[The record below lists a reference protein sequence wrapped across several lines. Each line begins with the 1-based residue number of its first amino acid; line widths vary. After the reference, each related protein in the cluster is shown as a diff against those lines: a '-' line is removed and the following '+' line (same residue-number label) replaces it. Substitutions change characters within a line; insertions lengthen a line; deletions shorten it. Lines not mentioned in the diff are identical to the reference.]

1 MNIHLQ
7 NGSCICIVG
16 GGPSGSFAALHL
28 LKLAQEHGLQLEVLI
43 FEPRDAARPGRES
56 CKGCAGILSAS
67 LVSSLQSFGITLPPE
82 VIQAELRAYVVHV
95 YGQITSIEQPDSRR
109 RILSV
114 YRGAG
119 PRQHAGPSLVGLD
132 GFLLSQ
138 ACERGAQLIPHR
150 VRQVEWDHG
159 PVAHTALASYRADL
173 LVLATGVNSK
183 PPLHASFGYQSPAT
197 LTMSQDETWRP
208 RNWPDYKVAG
218 FFGHPPEG
226 LVFGAIIPKGRY
238 LNVSLLGR
246 GRATDVV
253 PSFYKAQEQSLGR
266 FFPNEPESLCSCTP
280 RIAVRPAKTYFGDRW
295 VAVGD
300 AGVSRLYKDGI
311 YSAFLTSGTAMRT
324 AIEEGISK
332 EDFARDYAPFCRR
345 LAGDNAYGE
354 LLLNLSLLAMRNP
367 LIARAC
373 IECVRS
379 ESSLPLSQ
387 RIYSRVMWGMLT
399 GDDSYREL
407 FWLALKPRGVW
418 SLFGQLIEAIKRPPD
433 KTDPAEPL

>member
-1 MNIHLQ
+1 MSIRLQ
-7 NGSCICIVG
+7 NGSRICIVG
-16 GGPSGSFAALHL
+16 GGPAGSFAALHL
-28 LKLAQEHGLQLEVLI
+28 LKLAEEHGLQLEVLI
-43 FEPRDAARPGRES
+43 FESRDASRPGRES

-67 LVSSLQSFGITLPPE
+67 LVSSLAAFGITLPPQI
-82 VIQAELRAYVVHV
+82 IQAELRAYVVHV
-95 YGQITSIEQPDSRR
+95 YGQVTSIEQPDPRR

-114 YRGAG
+114 YRGTG
-119 PRQHAGPSLVGLD
+119 PRQHEGAPLVGLD
-132 GFLLSQ
+132 GFLLLQ
-138 ACERGAQLIPHR
+138 ACEHGAQLIPHR
-150 VRQVEWDHG
+150 VREVEWDNG
-159 PVAHTALASYRADL
+159 PVVHTALARYQSDL
-173 LVLATGVNSK
+173 VVLASGVNSK
-183 PPLHASFGYQSPAT
+183 PPLHASFGYQPPAT

-226 LVFGAIIPKGRY
+226 LAFGAIIPKGRY

-253 PSFYKAQEQSLGR
+253 PSFYKAQEQALGR
-266 FFPNEPESLCSCTP
+266 FFPNVPESLCSCTP
-280 RIAVRPAKTYFGDRW
+280 RIAVRPAKTFFGDRW

-324 AIEEGISK
+324 AIEEGTSK

-345 LAGDNAYGE
+345 LARDNAYGE
-354 LLLNLSLLAMRNP
+354 LLLDLSLLAMRNP
-367 LIARAC
+367 LVARAC

-379 ESSLPLSQ
+379 EASLPLSQ

-399 GDDSYREL
+399 GDDSYRDL
-407 FWLALKPRGVW
+407 FWLALKPKGIW
-418 SLFGQLIEAIKRPPD
+418 SLFGQLVQAVRHRSDE
-433 KTDPAEPL
+433 TDRAGQL

>member
-1 MNIHLQ
+1 MNIRLQ
-7 NGSCICIVG
+7 NGSRICIVG

-28 LKLAQEHGLQLEVLI
+28 LKLAREYGLQLEVLI

-56 CKGCAGILSAS
+56 CKGCAGILSAG
-67 LVSSLQSFGITLPPE
+67 LVSSLQSFGITLPPT

-114 YRGAG
+114 YRGTG

-150 VRQVEWDHG
+150 VRQVEWDNG
-159 PVAHTALASYRADL
+159 PVVHTAFASYRADL

-183 PPLHASFGYQSPAT
+183 SPLDASFGYQSPAT

-208 RNWPDYKVAG
+208 SNWPDYKVAG
-218 FFGHPPEG
+218 FFGHPPQG

-238 LNVSLLGR
+238 LNVSLLGQ

-418 SLFGQLIEAIKRPPD
+418 SLFGQLIQAVRHRSE
-433 KTDPAEPL
+433 KTDSAERL